1 MEAIR
6 AHDLAATVR
15 ALDEGCDVDEAD
27 IHGHRGLPLRT
38 ACFEGE
44 TAIVE
49 ELLRRGADINAP
61 GADGHGMPIRLA
73 ARFKHRS
80 IVEML
85 IAHGAEIP
93 HGVSID
99 LPTPLIESIDLT
111 GEIAPPPA
119 VIEEKVELAPLD
131 ISLDDLAE
139 PVSIEAPPPSC
150 PAIEKVEVKG
160 CYGVDTNILN
170 EDLLR
175 LEEAPSVGTSRRN
188 RSDL

>member
-73 ARFKHRS
+73 ARFKHRT

-85 IAHGAEIP
+85 IAQGAEIP

-99 LPTPLIESIDLT
+99 LPSPLIENFDLAADAT
-111 GEIAPPPA
+111 PPA
-119 VIEEKVELAPLD
+119 IIEEKVELAPLD
-131 ISLDDLAE
+131 IPLDDLAE
-139 PVSIEAPPPSC
+139 PVAIEASPPSC

-175 LEEAPSVGTSRRN
+175 LEEAPSSGTSRRN